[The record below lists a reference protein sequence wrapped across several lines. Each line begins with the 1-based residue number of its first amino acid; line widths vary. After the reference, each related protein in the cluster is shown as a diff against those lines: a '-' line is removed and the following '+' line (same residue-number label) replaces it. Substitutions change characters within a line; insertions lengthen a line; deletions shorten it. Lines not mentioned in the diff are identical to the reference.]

1 MTSSDERPPTGDVAP
16 GGSYS
21 IHPLSALDGVMIYVT
36 LNGEAVGSYFGADE
50 ETAAAAFAQ
59 HLTAATTSTTP
70 EGDTR

>member
-1 MTSSDERPPTGDVAP
+1 MTSPDERPHAGDVFP

-50 ETAAAAFAQ
+50 EAAAAAVAE
-59 HLTAATTSTTP
+59 HLAVAATTSS
-70 EGDTR
+70 EGNTR

>member
-1 MTSSDERPPTGDVAP
+1 MTSSDERPPTGHVAP

-50 ETAAAAFAQ
+50 EAAAAAVAE
-59 HLTAATTSTTP
+59 HLAVAATTSS
-70 EGDTR
+70 EGNTR